1 MLCASVFGL
10 VPAVGAGPGL
20 GGHEISTI
28 ASQMQRPKQQSWT
41 GSDTVPGDLFGG
53 SVAISG
59 TTIVV
64 GAPWH
69 ASQAGRV
76 YVFSE
81 AGSSWHQVAE
91 LKGSDTTAH
100 DNFGNS
106 VAISGT
112 TVVVG
117 SPYASGDGRAYIFNK
132 TQTGWHQVKELAGN
146 DASSN
151 DGFRSVG

>member
-1 MLCASVFGL
+1 MLCAGVFGL
-10 VPAVGAGPGL
+10 VPAVGAEPASAAT
-20 GGHEISTI
+20 IPTI
-28 ASQMQRPKQQSWT
+28 ASNAKTQTAELT
-41 GSDTVPGDLFGG
+41 GSDTLPGDLFGG

-81 AGSSWHQVAE
+81 AASSWHQVAE

-112 TVVVG
+112 TVVLG
-117 SPYASGDGRAYIFNK
+117 SPYASGDGPGLHLQQDPNWLAPSEGA
-132 TQTGWHQVKELAGN
+132 GWE
-146 DASSN
+146 
-151 DGFRSVG
+151 